1 MAKQSGMLRITGTID
16 NLCFY
21 KMDGQYYVR
30 MKSSLTGKRVKKDPA
45 FSATMRYAGF
55 LADAARIASAVYRK
69 VNADQQVKGL
79 YRKITGEAMRLLKE
93 DQTIADVTGLLEA
106 KYVKTAAAPK
116 AQKSEKPVNKVISF
130 AEAVLERVFTATATA
145 AAPSIPCRLPAPAP
159 T

>member
-1 MAKQSGMLRITGTID
+1 MLRITGTID